1 MAVRRSLIVYRA
13 CSVAAMFALLSTA
26 IFAQEVD
33 EDVGEAVGQVQDLPG
48 LNLELTREE
57 IEEII
62 VVAPKPG
69 SRRRL
74 DLVYEDPM
82 RARLLKEQYEME
94 LIEEESAWRSAA
106 VDDSSSRIKWGYNP
120 ADDYRIRSEME
131 NIDTPSYNVNPAS
144 VFRVEF

>member
-1 MAVRRSLIVYRA
+1 MIHSLSTFNA
-13 CSVAAMFALLSTA
+13 CSAVAIFALLSTS
-26 IFAQEVD
+26 ILAQEVD
-33 EDVGEAVGQVQDLPG
+33 EDAGEAVDQVQDQPG
-48 LNLELTREE
+48 LNLELDREA

-74 DLVYEDPM
+74 DLVYEDPL
-82 RARLLKEQYEME
+82 RARLLKEQYEMA

-106 VDDSSSRIKWGYNP
+106 VDDSSSRIKWGYDP
-120 ADDYRIRSEME
+120 TDDYRTHSETAIM
-131 NIDTPSYNVNPAS
+131 DTPSSSVKPAS